1 MTTQQWR
8 QRVLRSVAF
17 GWHRP
22 KIGPL
27 VLLLLF
33 CAFMASSFWQTQHVM
48 SSEMDAA
55 THRLRGSASSACRNL
70 EDKFDS
76 LRDDFRLLVSIDA
89 FRSFIDEMAAEN
101 DPVSSPL
108 VKRFFSRHQ
117 NSLERIDLLL
127 RDGRQLSL
135 RILPGNY
142 LAITPYEGEPAHR
155 SNVHSGV
162 FEEGDHLIL
171 SEVVPKGE
179 KTFIDEA
186 RLVIDQ
192 NKLFS
197 SELASY
203 MMGQSQ
209 LWIWRLN
216 SRGDP
221 VLIWNPSPLS
231 SSLLELD
238 PAERSEVRMILD
250 LGVEQVRDHAV
261 ITGGRTEVISA
272 FSPLALGGQSL
283 VLVFSIEKELHLS
296 NLSRLSTFLLATFI
310 GTLTIIIVWFT
321 YTYGRIRRSE
331 RAETQARRDAEL
343 ATQAKSDF
351 VASMSHEIRTP
362 LNGVIGYSEL
372 LRESGV
378 DKTQERYLDIITR
391 SGRHLLSILND
402 ILDFSRLEAGAMK
415 LNLTPFCPA
424 EVAREVISGLHTAAH
439 AKGLDVFLSVSE
451 ETPGLII
458 GDPKR
463 IRQILFNLIGN
474 GIKFTPEG
482 YVAVS
487 IHSYGKNGRTF
498 IQFSVADTGI
508 GVPDSKYEEIFLP
521 FKQIEGSSSR
531 NHGGSGLGLA
541 ICKRLVEQMNGVI
554 GVARNH
560 PNGSIFTFAIE
571 CQTSSESPEQR
582 ISPEHASPQVMDPYD
597 GMIPDAR
604 SFPFEA
610 NRVATNSRE
619 DASGGRIHPPIKVL
633 IVDDNLIN
641 RTLISD
647 IFTYAEIPCD
657 LASNGPEALALCQKN
672 SYCLILMDV
681 EMPGLDG
688 LETTRI
694 LRRRDETLGSVRRR
708 IIGLS
713 AHAFAQDRE
722 KAIHAGMD
730 DYMIKPIDYSAL
742 INLAR
747 QSMQEA
753 EEPSSRRLE
762 EHLP

>member
-1 MTTQQWR
+1 
-8 QRVLRSVAF
+8 
-17 GWHRP
+17 
-22 KIGPL
+22 
-27 VLLLLF
+27 
-33 CAFMASSFWQTQHVM
+33 
-48 SSEMDAA
+48 
-55 THRLRGSASSACRNL
+55 
-70 EDKFDS
+70 
-76 LRDDFRLLVSIDA
+76 
-89 FRSFIDEMAAEN
+89 
-101 DPVSSPL
+101 
-108 VKRFFSRHQ
+108 
-117 NSLERIDLLL
+117 
-127 RDGRQLSL
+127 
-135 RILPGNY
+135 
-142 LAITPYEGEPAHR
+142 
-155 SNVHSGV
+155 
-162 FEEGDHLIL
+162 
-171 SEVVPKGE
+171 
-179 KTFIDEA
+179 
-186 RLVIDQ
+186 
-192 NKLFS
+192 
-197 SELASY
+197 
-203 MMGQSQ
+203 
-209 LWIWRLN
+209 
-216 SRGDP
+216 
-221 VLIWNPSPLS
+221 
-231 SSLLELD
+231 
-238 PAERSEVRMILD
+238 
-250 LGVEQVRDHAV
+250 
-261 ITGGRTEVISA
+261 
-272 FSPLALGGQSL
+272 
-283 VLVFSIEKELHLS
+283 
-296 NLSRLSTFLLATFI
+296 
-310 GTLTIIIVWFT
+310 
-321 YTYGRIRRSE
+321 
-331 RAETQARRDAEL
+331 
-343 ATQAKSDF
+343 
-351 VASMSHEIRTP
+351 MSHEIRTP

-372 LRESGV
+372 LRESGL

-415 LNLTPFCPA
+415 LNLTAFCPA

-582 ISPEHASPQVMDPYD
+582 IAPEHASPQVMDPYD

-604 SFPFEA
+604 SFPFES
-610 NRVATNSRE
+610 NRVATNSQE

-657 LASNGPEALALCQKN
+657 LASNGPEALSLCQKN

-694 LRRRDETLGSVRRR
+694 LRRREETLGSARRR

-747 QSMQEA
+747 QSMQGA
-753 EEPSSRRLE
+753 EEPWSRRLE

>member
-1 MTTQQWR
+1 MTADGWR
-8 QRVLRSVAF
+8 QTVLRSLAA

-33 CAFMASSFWQTQHVM
+33 CAFMASSFWQSQHVM
-48 SSEMDAA
+48 SSEMGAA

-89 FRSFIDEMAAEN
+89 FRSFIDEMSAEN

-117 NSLERIDLLL
+117 NSLERIDLIL

-142 LAITPYEGEPAHR
+142 LAITPYEGESASR
-155 SNVHSGV
+155 SHVHSGV

-171 SEVVPKGE
+171 AEAVPKGE
-179 KTFIDEA
+179 NTFIDEA

-216 SRGDP
+216 SKGDP

-231 SSLLELD
+231 SSFLELD
-238 PAERSEVRMILD
+238 PAERSEVKTILD

-261 ITGGRTEVISA
+261 ITGDRTEVISA

-310 GTLTIIIVWFT
+310 GTLTMIIVWFT

-331 RAETQARRDAEL
+331 RAEAQARRDAEL

-372 LRESGV
+372 LRESGL
-378 DKTQERYLDIITR
+378 DKSQERYLDIITR

-415 LNLTPFCPA
+415 IDLTTFCPA
-424 EVAREVISGLHTAAH
+424 DLAREVISGLHTAAH
-439 AKGLDVFLSVSE
+439 AKALDVYLSVSE
-451 ETPGLII
+451 ETPHLII

-463 IRQILFNLIGN
+463 IRQILFNLVGN

-482 YVAVS
+482 YVSVS
-487 IHSYGKNGRTF
+487 IHSYRKNDRTF

-508 GVPDSKYEEIFLP
+508 GVPDSKHEEIFLP

-571 CQTSSESPEQR
+571 CQAGRETAEQKTT
-582 ISPEHASPQVMDPYD
+582 PEHASPQVVDPYE
-597 GMIPDAR
+597 GIIPEAPP
-604 SFPFEA
+604 FPVESTSA
-610 NRVATNSRE
+610 VPNSRQDGS
-619 DASGGRIHPPIKVL
+619 DATKHSPRKVL
-633 IVDDNLIN
+633 VVDDNLIN

-647 IFTYAEIPCD
+647 IFSQVEIPCD
-657 LASNGPEALALCQKN
+657 LASNGPEALSLCQKG

-694 LRRRDETLGSVRRR
+694 LRRREKTLGSTRRR

-713 AHAFAQDRE
+713 AHAFAQDRD

-730 DYMIKPIDYSAL
+730 DYMIKPVDYSAL

-747 QSMQEA
+747 QSMEDC
-753 EEPSSRRLE
+753 EEPWSDSTGERL
-762 EHLP
+762 P

>member
-1 MTTQQWR
+1 MTTYRWR
-8 QRVLRSVAF
+8 RKVLKGMAAV
-17 GWHRP
+17 WNRP
-22 KIGPL
+22 QVGPW
-27 VLLLLF
+27 VLLILF
-33 CAFMASSFWQTQHVM
+33 CAFMASSIWQSQHVM

-55 THRLRGSASSACRNL
+55 TDRLRGSASSACRNL

-89 FRSFIDEMAAEN
+89 FRSFIDEMSAEN

-117 NSLERIDLLL
+117 NSLERIDLFL

-142 LAITPYEGEPAHR
+142 LAITPYDGNGPGR
-155 SNVHSGV
+155 SHVHSGV

-171 SEVVPKGE
+171 AEAVPKGE
-179 KTFIDEA
+179 NTVIDEA

-192 NKLFS
+192 NKLLS

-209 LWIWRLN
+209 LWIWRLDRQAN
-216 SRGDP
+216 P

-231 SSLLELD
+231 SKFLQLD
-238 PAERSEVRMILD
+238 PAERPKIGRILN
-250 LGVEQVRDHAV
+250 LGVEQVMDHTV
-261 ITGGRTEVISA
+261 ITDGSTEVISA
-272 FSPLALGGQSL
+272 FSPLALGGQPL
-283 VLVFSIEKELHLS
+283 PLVFSIEKERHLS

-310 GTLTIIIVWFT
+310 GTLTMIIVWFT

-331 RAETQARRDAEL
+331 RSEALARVDAEM
-343 ATQAKSDF
+343 ATKAKSDF

-372 LRESGV
+372 LRESGL

-415 LNLTPFCPA
+415 LNLTTFSPA
-424 EVAREVISGLHTAAH
+424 EVAREVISGLNTAAH
-439 AKGLDVFLSVSE
+439 AKELDVLLSVSE
-451 ETPGLII
+451 EAPASII

-463 IRQILFNLIGN
+463 IRQILFNLVGN

-482 YVAVS
+482 YVSVS
-487 IHSYGKNGRTF
+487 IHCYKRDGRTF

-508 GVPDSKYEEIFLP
+508 GVPDSNYDEIFLP

-560 PNGSIFTFAIE
+560 PNGSIFTFSIE
-571 CQTSSESPEQR
+571 CQPGLPSADRSTTPEPAVTPVVDPYEGMMPDIRHLPAASRVTERDGESDDSRVSPE
-582 ISPEHASPQVMDPYD
+582 P
-597 GMIPDAR
+597 
-604 SFPFEA
+604 
-610 NRVATNSRE
+610 SR
-619 DASGGRIHPPIKVL
+619 KVL

-647 IFTYAEIPCD
+647 IFSHAGIPCD
-657 LASNGPEALALCQKN
+657 LASNGPEALSLAQHGR
-672 SYCLILMDV
+672 YCLILMDV

-694 LRRRDETLGSVRRR
+694 LRRREETLGSPRRK
-708 IIGLS
+708 IVGLS
-713 AHAFAQDRE
+713 AHAFAQDKQ
-722 KAIHAGMD
+722 KAIDSGMD
-730 DYMIKPIDYSAL
+730 DYMIKPIDYNAL
-742 INLAR
+742 IILAK
-747 QSMQEA
+747 QSIA
-753 EEPSSRRLE
+753 EPAEPRTTTPRELAS
-762 EHLP
+762 